1 MGHTPEHRNT
11 ALTYNIR
18 FLPLPL
24 RYVPLVT
31 LLNRTIGEIL
41 GEGLGF
47 EYYGKK
53 TPKKPSLSEV
63 SLGGMHVLVAEDNSM
78 MANVCERRREEEG
91 RREQAERL
99 RVRDGKDGAGKGG
112 RDRTSSRS

>member
-1 MGHTPEHRNT
+1 MGHTPEHRTT

-41 GEGLGF
+41 GEGV
-47 EYYGKK
+47 EWSGKK

-78 MANVCERRREEEG
+78 MANVCERRREEGGGGEEG
-91 RREQAERL
+91 EGWQGR
-99 RVRDGKDGAGKGG
+99 GGKGQ
-112 RDRTSSRS
+112 